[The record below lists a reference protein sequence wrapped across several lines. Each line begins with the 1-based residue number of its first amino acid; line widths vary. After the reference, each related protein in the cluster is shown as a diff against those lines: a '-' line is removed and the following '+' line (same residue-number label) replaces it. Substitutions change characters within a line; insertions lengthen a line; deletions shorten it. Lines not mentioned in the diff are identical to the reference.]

1 MSLFYYIEGLT
12 IGWGRGEG
20 LKKFLYC
27 PRLKKC
33 SKRFGAQWETWKKIP
48 ETKKKQFL
56 KKLQKSYSNNTTFQ
70 KYWKY
75 RKTGKYL

>member
-12 IGWGRGEG
+12 LGWGRGEG

-48 ETKKKQFL
+48 ETMERL
-56 KKLQKSYSNNTTFQ
+56 
-70 KYWKY
+70 
-75 RKTGKYL
+75 